1 MQVEK
6 QIAFKIRDQFPGLY
20 REFGSELIDFV
31 EEYYRFLEE
40 STDQSHYNARR
51 LFEYR
56 DVSTTLSELVLQ
68 FHKMFMADLPL
79 LADSDVRF
87 VVKNI
92 MDLYRRKG
100 TPGGILLF
108 FRMFYQ
114 EDVEIKYPASQ
125 MFKPSDS
132 DWRKGVYLQLFP
144 NDNDFSDIDGN
155 RFSYSDLIGKNIRG
169 SISEARAAVDKINF
183 ILLNGTLTPVI
194 YISNVKGN
202 FIKYDDLLAT
212 IKGNEV
218 AFGRINGSASS
229 LEIDLSY
236 GGETDQ
242 KVGDIL
248 NIVGNGNGGKA
259 IVTDLEDEF
268 SGQVVYTIIDKG
280 FGYTEENTRLRVS
293 SQNLILSNP
302 DLEFNIE
309 ERISDS
315 NTQINNTGNL
325 GIVTGQSAFAVGIHF
340 ANTQHYWDSDNIPQ
354 LFAIDRVGAPRVGLP
369 GSIGNTGP
377 VTSITANNTSSPG
390 LLYPDTGANTDVRVE
405 IDNVQSVSLI
415 TDKIANFIQTSVTY
429 PEGLASGDV
438 ALNSSNFND
447 SPPAGAPMSGN
458 TDPITLATPINEA
471 FNLEPFNIGSI
482 NNLINVNP
490 GQDYVTDVWSIAR
503 DDVMSA
509 FDRYEQVVVLEEVSA
524 AMSIGDSIS
533 QANTGLNSNTTIT
546 GIITGINSSENFIK
560 ARPFSYYG
568 FEGSNAG
575 GIVHKGNEYP
585 VVYVARDYTA
595 SKLGASA
602 DINSRTIF
610 ASGRV
615 KSANV
620 YESGFGYIDGER
632 VDLTNDAG
640 DIIAQAILT
649 ADTQG
654 LTSGYW
660 ASYSSHL
667 NGYWTD
673 EDSGNFEYFDANMKI
688 QDSDYYQEYSY
699 EIKGTI
705 SKSVY
710 EEPLKRTVHLAGTK
724 LFGDFLHKRKMSF
737 GKGAGIDFK
746 FNQIIKL
753 DDEVGG
759 APIVG
764 PGQIIAGD
772 GGLLDAST
780 QEYTADTIL
789 LSADMTQEP

>member
-144 NDNDFSDIDGN
+144 NDN
-155 RFSYSDLIGKNIRG
+155 RFFDVDSNEFTYSDLIGKNIRG

-183 ILLNGTLTPVI
+183 VLLNGTLTPIV

-202 FIKYDDLLAT
+202 FTKYDDLLTT
-212 IKGNEV
+212 IQGNEV
-218 AFGRINGSASS
+218 AFGRVNGSASS
-229 LEIDLSY
+229 LAVDLTY
-236 GGETDQ
+236 GGETEQ
-242 KVGDIL
+242 QIGDIL
-248 NIVGNGNGGKA
+248 NIVGTGEGGKA
-259 IVTDLEDEF
+259 IITDLEDEF
-268 SGQVVYTIIDKG
+268 SGQVEYKILDSG
-280 FGYTEENTRLRVS
+280 FGYTVENTRLKVS
-293 SQNLILSNP
+293 SQNLLLSNP
-302 DLEFNIE
+302 DLDFVIE
-309 ERISDS
+309 ERIAD
-315 NTQINNTGNL
+315 TGNNNI
-325 GIVTGQSAFAVGIHF
+325 GIVTGQSAFAVGIYF
-340 ANTQHYWDSDNIPQ
+340 ANSAQEFATDPLPQ
-354 LFAIDRVGAPRVGLP
+354 IYALDRPGRPRVGIA
-369 GSIGNTGP
+369 GAIGNTGP
-377 VTSITANNTSSPG
+377 VTAITANNVSSPG
-390 LLYPDTGANTDVRVE
+390 LLYPDTGNANTDVRVA
-405 IDNVQSVSLI
+405 IDNIQSVSLI
-415 TDKIANFIQTSVTY
+415 TDKISDF
-429 PEGLASGDV
+429 LDV
-438 ALNSSNFND
+438 AFDSTNYND
-447 SPPAGAPMSGN
+447 TPPALVPMSGN
-458 TDPITLATPINEA
+458 TDPITASTRLDEA
-471 FNLEPFNIGSI
+471 FDLQPFEIGAISA
-482 NNLINVNP
+482 LINVNP
-490 GQDYVTDVWSIAR
+490 GQDYVTDVWALAR

-509 FDRYEQVVVLEEVSA
+509 FDRYEQVVVLTDISA
-524 AMSIGDSIS
+524 AMSIGDAVY
-533 QANTGLNSNTTIT
+533 QANTGINSNTTVDGVIT
-546 GIITGINSSENFIK
+546 DINASQKFIRV
-560 ARPFSYYG
+560 RPYSYYG
-568 FEGSNAG
+568 FEGNAG
-575 GIVHKGNEYP
+575 PVVHKGNNYP
-585 VVYVARDYTA
+585 VSYVARDYSA
-595 SKLGASA
+595 SKLGESA
-602 DINSRTIF
+602 DIESRTIF

-615 KSANV
+615 KAANV

-640 DIIAQAILT
+640 DVIAQAILT

-660 ASYSSHL
+660 ASYNSHL
-667 NGYWTD
+667 NGYWTN
-673 EDSGNFEYFDANMKI
+673 EDNNQFEYFNSNMRI

-724 LFGDFLHKRKMSF
+724 LFGDFLHKRKTSF
-737 GKGAGIDFK
+737 GPKEQGIQFK

-764 PGQIIAGD
+764 PGQIVAGD

-780 QEYTADTIL
+780 QEYTADTTV
-789 LSADMTQEP
+789 LSADMTKEP